1 MRLWPSMFF
10 ALPVAVITVM
20 IGACGGGGEDTPT
33 GSTTT
38 SGTVNAGNDP
48 NFNIVAHSDASFTA
62 TNRKVDVFGIPIYA
76 YAEVEDVKL
85 LHAANIMAQYLDND
99 EDGQVD
105 NATLLTALTTNNA
118 SLFMWKTEAQ
128 KNLDGQDLGAD
139 ESIPLWHTNGHTGTF
154 DAALEEVLHVIT
166 HTGYTNAYPSVFGE
180 QAGTAIASAMD
191 IARGGHFQTIPSSY
205 PSGAWYTYTD
215 ASCNYA
221 CMITEYFYWSLTS
234 ILGAQQ
240 DRLGDISDEWNLN
253 TSALVQSGDPAIYG
267 VLTDSQ
273 YKVPTVLPDGTY
285 RR

>member
-33 GSTTT
+33 SSTTT
-38 SGTVNAGNDP
+38 SGTINAGNDP

-139 ESIPLWHTNGHTGTF
+139 ESIPQWHTNGHTGTY

-166 HTGYTNAYPSVFGE
+166 HTGYTNADPSYHSKENKNTGPETLSVQPIHVTGD
-180 QAGTAIASAMD
+180 SA
-191 IARGGHFQTIPSSY
+191 A
-205 PSGAWYTYTD
+205 
-215 ASCNYA
+215 
-221 CMITEYFYWSLTS
+221 
-234 ILGAQQ
+234 
-240 DRLGDISDEWNLN
+240 
-253 TSALVQSGDPAIYG
+253 
-267 VLTDSQ
+267 
-273 YKVPTVLPDGTY
+273 
-285 RR
+285 